1 MQHFRIRWRL
11 VRFVLPMLTAI
22 AFLVVLFT
30 LTSWAANTIVWQPA
44 STGLPTS
51 GLIRDV
57 AFGDFNNDGKPDLIA
72 AGTNGIV
79 VYQGNGAGVWNGS
92 GFSTGLPV
100 AGQYGHVIVGDF
112 NNDGKLDI
120 AASQSSTGAVGAWT
134 GDGAGNWTAW
144 SGLPT
149 GTYEGLAFADVNH
162 DGWPDLIVAGGA
174 PVYPGILVFQN
185 NFSFVQPDDVDH
197 DNGHVLRSRRGLR

>member
-1 MQHFRIRWRL
+1 MQLFRIRWRL

-44 STGLPTS
+44 LTGLPNS

-57 AFGDFNNDGKPDLIA
+57 AFGDFNNDGQPDLIA
-72 AGTNGIV
+72 PAPTASSSIKGD
-79 VYQGNGAGVWNGS
+79 GAGNWNGT

-120 AASQSSTGAVGAWT
+120 AASQSSVGAVGRM
-134 GDGAGNWTAW
+134 DGQRRRHLD
-144 SGLPT
+144 S
-149 GTYEGLAFADVNH
+149 V
-162 DGWPDLIVAGGA
+162 DGPA
-174 PVYPGILVFQN
+174 
-185 NFSFVQPDDVDH
+185 H
-197 DNGHVLRSRRGLR
+197 RHV